1 MASLREIKDHI
12 GSVRS
17 TLKITSAMKLV
28 SSAKLRKAQQAV
40 EAMRPYQQELERMLA
55 AVNSLNDSSLQN
67 VLSADSGKGLSA
79 KRWES
84 DTYLLH
90 GKLAIVAIA
99 SNSSLCGAFNGNV
112 VRKVQE
118 LVAKA
123 GGPDHVEVF
132 ALGRKVAEPL
142 RKAGVGA
149 TPANAGGQPLTS
161 ATATHGPAQKTS
173 SAAPSVIADS
183 DFSVIAGSDRQ
194 SFNALVAHPDYA
206 ASQAL
211 TSVLVDG
218 FNAGR
223 YSGVVLVY
231 NHFVSTSSQKVV
243 VEPFLSD
250 CADGPVGGGSLLE
263 GRNTRGSVAGGPS
276 TEVDGGVSPKGELPR
291 GGFPHRPDSGDY
303 LLEPGRE
310 AILEN
315 LEPQVIR
322 LKLYAAI
329 LDSVAAE
336 HAARMIAMQ
345 AATDN
350 AEDLLAELSLEYNK
364 GRQAKITAEI
374 LDLVAGARQ

>member
-40 EAMRPYQQELERMLA
+40 ETMRPYQQELERMLA
-55 AVNSLNDSSLQN
+55 AVNSLNDNSLQN

-79 KRWES
+79 KSWES
-84 DTYLLH
+84 DTYVLH

-112 VRKVQE
+112 VRKVEE
-118 LVAKA
+118 LVAQA
-123 GGPDHVEVF
+123 GGPDRVEVF

-142 RKAGVGA
+142 RKSG
-149 TPANAGGQPLTS
+149 
-161 ATATHGPAQKTS
+161 
-173 SAAPSVIADS
+173 VIADP
-183 DFSVIAGSDRQ
+183 DRQ

-211 TSVLVDG
+211 ASILVDG
-218 FNAGR
+218 FDSGR

-243 VEPFLSD
+243 VESFLGAAAGFENSPRGSSSFGLTPPSTSV
-250 CADGPVGGGSLLE
+250 DGPPATDPRVIRPSGGDLY
-263 GRNTRGSVAGGPS
+263 P
-276 TEVDGGVSPKGELPR
+276 
-291 GGFPHRPDSGDY
+291 GDY

-310 AILEN
+310 AILES

>member
-40 EAMRPYQQELERMLA
+40 ETMRPYQQELERMLA
-55 AVNSLNDSSLQN
+55 AVNSLNDNSLQN
-67 VLSADSGKGLSA
+67 VLSADSGKGLSV
-79 KRWES
+79 KSWES

-118 LVAKA
+118 LVAQA
-123 GGPDHVEVF
+123 GGPDRVEVF

-142 RKAGVGA
+142 RKSG
-149 TPANAGGQPLTS
+149 
-161 ATATHGPAQKTS
+161 
-173 SAAPSVIADS
+173 VIADP
-183 DFSVIAGSDRQ
+183 DRQ
-194 SFNALVAHPDYA
+194 SLNALVAHPDYA

-211 TSVLVDG
+211 ASILVDG

-223 YSGVVLVY
+223 YSSVLLVY

-243 VEPFLSD
+243 VESFLGATVEPS
-250 CADGPVGGGSLLE
+250 GWGSPLE
-263 GRNTRGSVAGGPS
+263 GRNTRGFTPEIKVFPGAPGSVAGGPS
-276 TEVDGGVSPKGELPR
+276 PEGDGGVSPKDELPR
-291 GGFPHRPDSGDY
+291 GGFPNRPAPGDY

-310 AILEN
+310 AILES

>member
-40 EAMRPYQQELERMLA
+40 ETMRPYQQELEKMLA
-55 AVNSLNDSSLQN
+55 AVGGVGS
-67 VLSADSGKGLSA
+67 VAPVPEF
-79 KRWES
+79 ES
-84 DTYLLH
+84 Q

-99 SNSSLCGAFNGNV
+99 SNQSLCGAFNGNV
-112 VRKVQE
+112 LRKVQE
-118 LVAKA
+118 VVAKE

-132 ALGRKVAEPL
+132 ALGRKV
-142 RKAGVGA
+142 
-149 TPANAGGQPLTS
+149 GGTDLN
-161 ATATHGPAQKTS
+161 
-173 SAAPSVIADS
+173 D
-183 DFSVIAGSDRQ
+183 
-194 SFNALVAHPDYA
+194 LVAHPDYA

-211 TSVLVDG
+211 ATTLVEG
-218 FNAGR
+218 YEAGL
-223 YSGVVLVY
+223 YSRIVLVY
-231 NHFVSTSSQKVV
+231 NHFASTSSQKVV
-243 VEPFLSD
+243 VEPY
-250 CADGPVGGGSLLE
+250 
-263 GRNTRGSVAGGPS
+263 
-276 TEVDGGVSPKGELPR
+276 LPMENCEAT
-291 GGFPHRPDSGDY
+291 DKDDTY
-303 LLEPGRE
+303 ILEPGRE
-310 AILEN
+310 EILKD
-315 LEPQVIR
+315 LLPQVIR

-350 AEDLLAELSLEYNK
+350 AEDLLADLSLEYNK

>member
-40 EAMRPYQQELERMLA
+40 ETMRPYQQELEKM
-55 AVNSLNDSSLQN
+55 
-67 VLSADSGKGLSA
+67 LSALGGTGGDSAAPEMEA
-79 KRWES
+79 K
-84 DTYLLH
+84 

-112 VRKVQE
+112 LRKVLE
-118 LVAKA
+118 LVAQA
-123 GGPDHVEVF
+123 GGPDCVEVF

-142 RKAGVGA
+142 RKAGI
-149 TPANAGGQPLTS
+149 
-161 ATATHGPAQKTS
+161 
-173 SAAPSVIADS
+173 IAD
-183 DFSVIAGSDRQ
+183 ADRQ
-194 SFNALVAHPDYA
+194 SLNDLVAHPDYG
-206 ASQAL
+206 ASQTLA
-211 TSVLVDG
+211 SALVDG
-218 FNAGR
+218 FDSGR
-223 YSGVVLVY
+223 FSSVLLVY
-231 NHFVSTSSQKVV
+231 NHFVSTSTQKVV
-243 VEPFLSD
+243 VESYLPP
-250 CADGPVGGGSLLE
+250 CGEVGLPPE
-263 GRNTRGSVAGGPS
+263 GRATRGTEAGGPS
-276 TEVDGGVSPKGELPR
+276 SDGGVSPKGELPK
-291 GGFPHRPDSGDY
+291 GERPPRDQVDDY
-303 LLEPGRE
+303 ILEPGRE
-310 AILEN
+310 AILAD
-315 LEPQVIR
+315 LLPQVIR

>member
-118 LVAKA
+118 LVARA
-123 GGPDHVEVF
+123 GGPDRVEVF

-142 RKAGVGA
+142 RKAGVGM
-149 TPANAGGQPLTS
+149 PDQVGHDGVAGDLP
-161 ATATHGPAQKTS
+161 
-173 SAAPSVIADS
+173 VIADP
-183 DFSVIAGSDRQ
+183 DRQ
-194 SFNALVAHPDYA
+194 SLNALVAHPDYA

-291 GGFPHRPDSGDY
+291 GGFPHRPASGDY

>member
-40 EAMRPYQQELERMLA
+40 ETMRPYQQELERMLEA
-55 AVNSLNDSSLQN
+55 IGGIGSTPVQEETEN
-67 VLSADSGKGLSA
+67 
-79 KRWES
+79 
-84 DTYLLH
+84 H

-118 LVAKA
+118 MVAQA
-123 GGPDHVEVF
+123 GGPEHVEVF
-132 ALGRKVAEPL
+132 AVGRKV
-142 RKAGVGA
+142 
-149 TPANAGGQPLTS
+149 GGTDLN
-161 ATATHGPAQKTS
+161 
-173 SAAPSVIADS
+173 D
-183 DFSVIAGSDRQ
+183 
-194 SFNALVAHPDYA
+194 LVAHPDYA
-206 ASQAL
+206 KSQELASI
-211 TSVLVDG
+211 LVDG
-218 FNAGR
+218 YNSGR
-223 YSGVVLVY
+223 FSRVILVY
-231 NHFVSTSSQKVV
+231 NHFFSTSSQKVV
-243 VEPFLSD
+243 AETYLPLQ
-250 CADGPVGGGSLLE
+250 G
-263 GRNTRGSVAGGPS
+263 AGYENS
-276 TEVDGGVSPKGELPR
+276 QDLY
-291 GGFPHRPDSGDY
+291 SGDY
-303 LLEPGRE
+303 ILEPGRE
-310 AILEN
+310 AILKD
-315 LEPQVIR
+315 LLPQVIR

-350 AEDLLAELSLEYNK
+350 AEDLLAELSLEDNK

>member
-40 EAMRPYQQELERMLA
+40 ETMRPYQQELERMLA
-55 AVNSLNDSSLQN
+55 AVNSLSDSALQD
-67 VLSADSGKGLSA
+67 VLSSDSGKGLSA

-84 DTYLLH
+84 DTYLLNS
-90 GKLAIVAIA
+90 KLAIVAIA

-112 VRKVQE
+112 LRKVSE
-118 LVAKA
+118 LVAQA
-123 GGPDHVEVF
+123 GGPDRVDVF

-142 RKAGVGA
+142 VKAGVGA
-149 TPANAGGQPLTS
+149 TPDPGDAFGQ
-161 ATATHGPAQKTS
+161 
-173 SAAPSVIADS
+173 AAL
-183 DFSVIAGSDRQ
+183 
-194 SFNALVAHPDYA
+194 NALVAHPDYA
-206 ASQAL
+206 ASQQLSSAL
-211 TSVLVDG
+211 VEAY
-218 FNAGR
+218 NAGR
-223 YSGVVLVY
+223 YSSVVLVY

-243 VEPFLSD
+243 VEQFL
-250 CADGPVGGGSLLE
+250 
-263 GRNTRGSVAGGPS
+263 
-276 TEVDGGVSPKGELPR
+276 
-291 GGFPHRPDSGDY
+291 GDY
-303 LLEPGRE
+303 GPGAEVTAGEFLDRQGSSPLSADYILEPGRE
-310 AILEN
+310 AILEE
-315 LEPQVIR
+315 LLPQVIR